1 MKIKEE
7 KIIYP
12 VRNSF
17 KVLRYAVP
25 NFDMSFHFHPEYEL
39 VTIIQGSGVR
49 YIGNSVQKFHSGDM
63 VFVGPNL
70 GHMWVSDQKR
80 NQREKK
86 HAEAIVLQFSK
97 DLFTSMLET
106 PEFRTIKTLLTHANS
121 GLKFVNTVRD
131 QVYEK
136 LLHMIDCEG
145 IDCTIGLI
153 EVLKLLAGDED
164 VIFLNLDNKST
175 IPGHKGDRINAV
187 YQFVKAFYYEK
198 ITVDKAASI
207 ANMEKSAFCR
217 FFKDKTNKT
226 FSQFLNETRID
237 HVCELLLEGK
247 QSVSR
252 IAYECGFNNMANF
265 YRQFKKIT
273 GKTPGEFVG

>member
-7 KIIYP
+7 KLLFP

-17 KVLRYAVP
+17 KLLRYAVP
-25 NFDMSFHFHPEYEL
+25 NFDMAFHFHPEYEL
-39 VTIIQGSGVR
+39 VYIIHGSGLR
-49 YIGNSVQKFHSGDM
+49 YIGDSVQKFNCGDM

-70 GHMWVSDQKR
+70 GHMWISDQKK
-80 NQREKK
+80 NKNTKK
-86 HAEAIVLQFSK
+86 QSEAIVLQFPE
-97 DLFTSMLET
+97 DLFLSMLET
-106 PEFRTIKTLLTHANS
+106 PEFRTIKTLLANANS
-121 GLKFVNTVRD
+121 GLKFINPIRH

-136 LLHMIDCEG
+136 LFNMIDCDG
-145 IDCTIGLI
+145 IDCMIGLI
-153 EVLKLLAGDED
+153 EVLKLLAADED
-164 VIFLNLDNKST
+164 AIFLNLNNST
-175 IPGHKGDRINAV
+175 IQGHKGDRINAI

-226 FSQFLNETRID
+226 FSQFLNETRVD
-237 HVCELLLEGK
+237 HVCNLLLKKE
-247 QSVSR
+247 QSISQ

-273 GKTPGEFVG
+273 GKTPGEFLG